1 MNTRDVDRAR
11 RLAYDR
17 SLAPDDAM
25 RRIRNA
31 IGEHDGV
38 FADPDDDEFIRA
50 WTHHRLVLR
59 RHQRPMMVDH

>member
-1 MNTRDVDRAR
+1 MNTRDVDWAR
-11 RLAYDR
+11 GLAYDR

-38 FADPDDDEFIRA
+38 FADPDDDELSGPGRITGSCWGAISGR
-50 WTHHRLVLR
+50 
-59 RHQRPMMVDH
+59 

>member
-1 MNTRDVDRAR
+1 MNTRDVDQAR

-25 RRIRNA
+25 RRIRDA

-38 FADPDDDEFIRA
+38 FADSDDDESSGPGRITGSCWGAIRG
-50 WTHHRLVLR
+50 R
-59 RHQRPMMVDH
+59 

>member
-1 MNTRDVDRAR
+1 LTEAR

-31 IGEHDGV
+31 IGEYDGV
-38 FADPDDDEFIRA
+38 LADPDDDESSGPGRITGSCWGACPR
-50 WTHHRLVLR
+50 
-59 RHQRPMMVDH
+59 